1 MSVLR
6 EILCWATTL
15 YIAAFFVRIIL
26 SWFPVDLSG
35 FVATLGGFV
44 YIVTDPLMRPLRRL
58 IPPMRL
64 GMVALDFVPAIIVT
78 VLFVL
83 RSRVICN

>member
-1 MSVLR
+1 MSVFR
-6 EILCWATTL
+6 EILCWATTV
-15 YIAAFFVRIIL
+15 YIVAFFVRILL
-26 SWFPVDLSG
+26 SWFPINPSG
-35 FVATLGGFV
+35 FIAALGGFV
-44 YIVTDPLMRPLRRL
+44 YTVTDPLIRPLRRL